1 MKELVVNRAKGFPM
15 RSKASILGAAIALGG
30 CTLGWADTARALPPS
45 EGTAAE
51 ADIEPLVQRGIELR
65 RVGQDTEAL
74 AVFEQ
79 ALAEA
84 PESVRVKVHL
94 AATHQALGQWL
105 EAEQYLSDAL
115 SDNDDPYV
123 RRHRATL
130 EKAYDFVDQRLG
142 SLDVVGGPVGSELLL
157 SGQHVGQLPLPT
169 PVRVPIGSY
178 VLEVRKQGY
187 YSISRPISIS
197 GRALLRESV
206 ELSQREVTAPAFS
219 VNASGDTAGVVDRGG
234 SPRWLTWTLTGAG
247 VGAAA
252 ASVVAFRIREK
263 HADRWNSNDCMESG
277 LTRGEVCPDELASGR
292 TAERWGIGTAILS
305 GVLFGGAV
313 TSFVLERSETRST
326 SALSLDGC
334 GIAGTGAR
342 CFGSF

>member
-1 MKELVVNRAKGFPM
+1 MKELVVNRAKRLTI
-15 RSKASILGAAIALGG
+15 RSRASILGAAVALG
-30 CTLGWADTARALPPS
+30 CCALGWADTARAEPPS
-45 EGTAAE
+45 GGAPAE

-65 RVGQDTEAL
+65 RNGQDAEAL
-74 AVFEQ
+74 TVFEQ

-84 PESVRVKVHL
+84 PESDRVKVHL

-142 SLDVVGGPVGSELLL
+142 SLDVVGGPAGAELLL
-157 SGQHVGQLPLPT
+157 SGQHLGQLPLPA

-178 VLEVRKQGY
+178 VLEVRRQGY

-206 ELSQREVTAPAFS
+206 ELSQREASAPAFS
-219 VNASGDTAGVVDRGG
+219 VDTGAATSGVEDRGG

-252 ASVVAFRIREK
+252 ASVVAFSIREK
-263 HADRWNSNDCMESG
+263 HADRWNSNACMETG
-277 LTRGEVCPDELASGR
+277 ATRGEVCPGELESGR
-292 TAERWGIGTAILS
+292 SAERWGIGTAIFS
-305 GVLFGGAV
+305 GVLLGGAL
-313 TSFVLERSETRST
+313 TSYVLERHETRST

-334 GIAGTGAR
+334 GIAGAGAR

>member
-1 MKELVVNRAKGFPM
+1 M
-15 RSKASILGAAIALGG
+15 RGSASILSAAFAFALAG
-30 CTLGWADTARALPPS
+30 CALGWAGVARAEPPN

-65 RVGQDTEAL
+65 RNGQDTEAL

-84 PESVRVKVHL
+84 PESDRVKVHL

-115 SDNDDPYV
+115 RDNDDPYV

-142 SLDVVGGPVGSELLL
+142 SLDVVGGPAGSELLL
-157 SGQHVGQLPLPT
+157 SGQHLGELPLSAPL
-169 PVRVPIGSY
+169 RVPVGSY
-178 VLEVRKQGY
+178 VLEVRRRGY

-197 GRALLRESV
+197 GRSLLRESV
-206 ELSQREVTAPAFS
+206 ELSQREASAPALS
-219 VNASGDTAGVVDRGG
+219 VNASGGASGVEDLGG

-252 ASVVAFRIREK
+252 ATAVAFGIREK
-263 HADRWNSNDCMESG
+263 HADRWNSDACMESG
-277 LTRGEVCPDELASGR
+277 LTRGEVCPGELESGR
-292 TAERWGIGTAILS
+292 SAERWGIGTAILS
-305 GVLFGGAV
+305 GVLFGGAL
-313 TSFVLERSETRST
+313 TSYVLERRETRST

-334 GIAGTGAR
+334 GIAGAGAR